1 MSNLIK
7 RSRRKSPLKNKQPR
21 KSPIKS
27 KKGRK
32 SPIKSKKRGK
42 SRRKVLDGA
51 GAADAAISDFEEDLE
66 YIDKEVSL
74 SEVAGYFEGTSES
87 VNNLKKALLK
97 LRSAR
102 NELVEKIPD
111 RNYQENVHN
120 FIYRSLFP
128 YPVELIKDESDDMNE
143 IKIYLESRSGD
154 SNIGLYHW
162 NKDYKEDIYE
172 DNDLGR

>member
-7 RSRRKSPLKNKQPR
+7 RSRRKSPLKNKKSR
-21 KSPIKS
+21 KTPLKN

-42 SRRKVLDGA
+42 SRRKVLDGN
-51 GAADAAISDFEEDLE
+51 SDFDEDLE
-66 YIDKEVSL
+66 YIDNEVSL
-74 SEVAGYFEGTSES
+74 SEAAGYFEGTSES
-87 VNNLKKALLK
+87 VNNLKNALLE

-102 NELVEKIPD
+102 YELVEKIPD
-111 RNYQENVHN
+111 RDYHGNIHN

-128 YPVELIKDESDDMNE
+128 YPVDLIKDESDDMNE
-143 IKIYLESRSGD
+143 IKIYLESRSGGD

>member
-21 KSPIKS
+21 KSPIKN

-32 SPIKSKKRGK
+32 SPNKSKKRGK

-51 GAADAAISDFEEDLE
+51 NPDFEEDLE
-66 YIDKEVSL
+66 YIDNEVSL

-111 RNYQENVHN
+111 RDYQENVHN

-143 IKIYLESRSGD
+143 IKIYLESSSGGD